1 MHLPNGPSG
10 TSLAMAGGGRKTS
23 WSGQKIH
30 FLSLAIS
37 LDRKGLL
44 GALGRGEDVR
54 RPEWEDLS
62 LR

>member
-23 WSGQKIH
+23 WSGRKIS

-44 GALGRGEDVR
+44 GALGWGEDVR
-54 RPEWEDLS
+54 RPE
-62 LR
+62 

>member
-1 MHLPNGPSG
+1 MYLPNGPSG

-23 WSGQKIH
+23 WSGRKIS

-44 GALGRGEDVR
+44 GALGWGEDVR
-54 RPEWEDLS
+54 RPE
-62 LR
+62 